1 MANVPYSLEPELQI
15 AIQQSRRIADVQ
27 ILFGLRDGTPGKVK
41 VAKTTLVIVG
51 VFCICCYLQ
60 VSRISSW
67 SMNGRRSTPPIC
79 NSSVVIILTDITIL
93 FGNGLAI
100 WAVYKNPILQT
111 PTNYIFAS
119 LAATDLL
126 SGLVSIPLEL
136 YNRRVDASCSFLFT
150 TLLSFALLQPRLIAG
165 LHFIAVTTDRY
176 IAVTRP
182 LRYSVLITTQRV
194 ITFIG
199 LSWATAVGVI
209 GILFCV
215 FAVAAEETT
224 SIRCSGQ
231 HYTDPTQQSILYFV
245 AVVVVLFCI
254 TLLALNLRILQIAIQ
269 QSRRIADVQILFGPR
284 DGTPGKV
291 KAVKTTL
298 VIVGVFCIC
307 WLPSSFTHF
316 LVVNVDLPKL
326 AYMIIL
332 RTHLLL

>member
-1 MANVPYSLEPELQI
+1 MDNTTGTDDDPP
-15 AIQQSRRIADVQ
+15 
-27 ILFGLRDGTPGKVK
+27 LRY
-41 VAKTTLVIVG
+41 ATL
-51 VFCICCYLQ
+51 L
-60 VSRISSW
+60 
-67 SMNGRRSTPPIC
+67 
-79 NSSVVIILTDITIL
+79 VVIILTDITIL

-150 TLLSFALLQPRLIAG
+150 TLLSLLSYNLGLIAG

-209 GILFCV
+209 GILF
-215 FAVAAEETT
+215 
-224 SIRCSGQ
+224 S
-231 HYTDPTQQSILYFV
+231 
-245 AVVVVLFCI
+245 
-254 TLLALNLRILQIAIQ
+254 LNLRILQIAIQ

-332 RTHLLL
+332 DASFVMISFSSAINPFVYCFRDRSFRSAFLERFWTLVTVCQGKLE

>member
-1 MANVPYSLEPELQI
+1 MDNTTGTDDDPP
-15 AIQQSRRIADVQ
+15 
-27 ILFGLRDGTPGKVK
+27 LRYV
-41 VAKTTLVIVG
+41 TL
-51 VFCICCYLQ
+51 L
-60 VSRISSW
+60 
-67 SMNGRRSTPPIC
+67 
-79 NSSVVIILTDITIL
+79 VVMILTDITIL

-111 PTNYIFAS
+111 PTNFIFAS

-136 YNRRVDASCSFLFT
+136 YNRRVGASCSFLFT
-150 TLLSFALLQPRLIAG
+150 TVLSLLSYNLGLIAG

-182 LRYSVLITTQRV
+182 LRYSALITTQRV
-194 ITFIG
+194 VTFIG
-199 LSWATAVGVI
+199 LSWATAVGII

-215 FAVAAEETT
+215 FAAASVETT

-231 HYTDPTQQSILYFV
+231 HYTDHTQQSILYFV

-316 LVVNVDLPKL
+316 LVVNLDLPKL

-332 RTHLLL
+332 DASFVMISFSSAINPFVYCFRDRSFRSAFLERFWTLVTVCQGKLE

>member
-1 MANVPYSLEPELQI
+1 MYNTTGTDDDPP
-15 AIQQSRRIADVQ
+15 
-27 ILFGLRDGTPGKVK
+27 LRY
-41 VAKTTLVIVG
+41 ATL
-51 VFCICCYLQ
+51 L
-60 VSRISSW
+60 
-67 SMNGRRSTPPIC
+67 
-79 NSSVVIILTDITIL
+79 VVIILTDITIL

-150 TLLSFALLQPRLIAG
+150 TLLSLLSYNLGLIAG

-194 ITFIG
+194 VTFIG

-298 VIVGVFCIC
+298 VIVGVFCI
-307 WLPSSFTHF
+307 WLYMGTSRPRRVVVVKRLRLSSF
-316 LVVNVDLPKL
+316 N
-326 AYMIIL
+326 L
-332 RTHLLL
+332 RDVGSIPNHGLFSFSKIFTLIVLHSTQVR